1 MAISEDEVARLHKA
15 NRPSAQVHLRTDTAK
30 LIFYSFVECELQ
42 FVCGRI
48 YKNYSKMDTDRYDWK
63 VKKGLNVI
71 CLCRYVDIEDWPT
84 KYRRVSINVKT
95 AGQVM
100 FLGHA
105 PDLDS
110 RWQTVIVTESLLFT
124 LQDMLAMRL
133 GLQFMRQGDAVALAR
148 EQEGVDH
155 MLTVNRELLDS
166 WRLYEAQKVLLRWN
180 SSLTRNR
187 SCPLLTKGSNG
198 HNGEPMSRDIPFYRA
213 FDWEFSMDYAWSKK
227 WFRNRWRSIMVDPYW
242 KSRDTFVPMFDLHDG
257 QAGYSYYE

>member
-1 MAISEDEVARLHKA
+1 
-15 NRPSAQVHLRTDTAK
+15 
-30 LIFYSFVECELQ
+30 
-42 FVCGRI
+42 
-48 YKNYSKMDTDRYDWK
+48 
-63 VKKGLNVI
+63 
-71 CLCRYVDIEDWPT
+71 
-84 KYRRVSINVKT
+84 
-95 AGQVM
+95 M

-133 GLQFMRQGDAVALAR
+133 GLQFMRQEDAVALAR

-166 WRLYEAQKVLLRWN
+166 WRLSEAQKVLLRWN

-198 HNGEPMSRDIPFYRA
+198 HDGEPMSKDIPLYRA
-213 FDWEFSMDYAWSKK
+213 FDWEFSMDYAWHQK
-227 WFRNRWRSIMVDPYW
+227 WFRRRWRMVDPYW
-242 KSRDTFVPMFDLHDG
+242 KARDTFVPLLDLHDG
-257 QAGYSYYE
+257 HDSCTYYE

>member
-1 MAISEDEVARLHKA
+1 M
-15 NRPSAQVHLRTDTAK
+15 
-30 LIFYSFVECELQ
+30 
-42 FVCGRI
+42 
-48 YKNYSKMDTDRYDWK
+48 
-63 VKKGLNVI
+63 I
-71 CLCRYVDIEDWPT
+71 CCCRYAKIEDWPT
-84 KYRRVSINVKT
+84 TYSRVSINVKT

-133 GLQFMRQGDAVALAR
+133 GLQFMRQEDAVALAR

-187 SCPLLTKGSNG
+187 PCPLLTKGSNG
-198 HNGEPMSRDIPFYRA
+198 HNGEPMSRDIPLYRA
-213 FDWEFSMDYAWSKK
+213 FDWGFSMDYAWSK
-227 WFRNRWRSIMVDPYW
+227 N
-242 KSRDTFVPMFDLHDG
+242 
-257 QAGYSYYE
+257 